1 MLLIYLFLIVGVIIN
16 SLPFSN
22 EMTSRLEREYNKKKM
37 ADGMKMWIVLDDV
50 ETSE

>member
-1 MLLIYLFLIVGVIIN
+1 
-16 SLPFSN
+16 
-22 EMTSRLEREYNKKKM
+22 MTSRLEREYNKKKM